1 MRRSHQGQPETLANL
16 LEHRSCMYGAT
27 PDVADPTMPLR
38 QALEL
43 ALSHAAQAEQRIAE
57 LHHKQHALEH
67 EGMHDRAAAVDKDI
81 AQLRRSL
88 VQIELY
94 VRTVQQTLSE
104 DDGSAT

>member
-1 MRRSHQGQPETLANL
+1 
-16 LEHRSCMYGAT
+16 
-27 PDVADPTMPLR
+27 MPLR

-43 ALSHAAQAEQRIAE
+43 ALSHAAQAEQRITE
-57 LHHKQHALEH
+57 LHHKRRALER
-67 EGMHDRAAAVDKDI
+67 EGMHDRAAAVDEDI

-104 DDGSAT
+104 DDGSAA

>member
-1 MRRSHQGQPETLANL
+1 MRRSYQGLPATLANVL
-16 LEHRSCMYGAT
+16 QHRSCMHGAT
-27 PDVADPTMPLR
+27 LDVADPTMPLR

-67 EGMHDRAAAVDKDI
+67 EGMHDRAEAVGEHI
-81 AQLRRSL
+81 AQLRHSL